1 MQLHEAVTAYL
12 HGLEN
17 GREES
22 RQLLLKFMRWF
33 GRTRLMDKLT
43 PPEIGHY
50 AEQETLGNDDGPRR
64 LLAIREFLV
73 HSKKIGLIQTN
84 LAVHLRARRSGRAG
98 KARRIDQNAGDGMV
112 RLTAQGLAEK
122 VQRLEEFRSQL
133 PRVTEEIKRAAAD
146 KDVRENA
153 PLEAARQQH
162 GLIMA
167 RIRELEDTISKA
179 KVLEQ
184 NEEKGGRKLVRQG
197 SVVTLKDIDSG
208 EDQTWQLVDPR
219 EANSLGGKM
228 SIASPVGNAMQN
240 RGIGDKF
247 QVDVPKGSLTY
258 QILNV
263 E

>member
-98 KARRIDQNAGDGMV
+98 KARRIDQNA
-112 RLTAQGLAEK
+112 TAQGLAEK

-247 QVDVPKGSLTY
+247 KVDVPKGSLTY